1 MLNLIN
7 NFIKNYRMTK
17 VDNIR
22 NEIIERL
29 FTISDKSSL
38 LALNKII
45 ENSQPIDSTIK
56 LTEEQKL
63 MLLLRELDITEGRV
77 YLESDVNKKDLKWLK
92 EL

>member
-63 MLLLRELDITEGRV
+63 MLQLSELDITEGRV

>member
-1 MLNLIN
+1 MLNLTN

-38 LALNKII
+38 LALNKIV

-63 MLLLRELDITEGRV
+63 MLQLSESDIAEGRV

>member
-1 MLNLIN
+1 
-7 NFIKNYRMTK
+7 MTK

-22 NEIIERL
+22 NKIIERL

-63 MLLLRELDITEGRV
+63 MLQLSELDITEGRV

>member
-7 NFIKNYRMTK
+7 NFIKKYRMTK

-38 LALNKII
+38 LALNKIV

-63 MLLLRELDITEGRV
+63 MLQLSELDIAEGRV